1 MVQANSKRLEN
12 IEKFLEALDCKIESF
27 LSGESTRET
36 PRKKDHVQD
45 SFRKTEVGHWTRL
58 IDWLCLGNCTGF
70 IYE

>member
-45 SFRKTEVGHWTRL
+45 SFRKTEVGH
-58 IDWLCLGNCTGF
+58 
-70 IYE
+70 